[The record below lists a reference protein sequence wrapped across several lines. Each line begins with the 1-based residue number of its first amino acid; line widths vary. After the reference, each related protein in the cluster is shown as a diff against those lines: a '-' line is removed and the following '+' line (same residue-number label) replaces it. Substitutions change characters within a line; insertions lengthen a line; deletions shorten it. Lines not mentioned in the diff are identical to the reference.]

1 MESAIRKNKPDIS
14 ASTLRTYMSLL
25 KSLYYKNHEKGSEMD
40 LDWFDDQDAV
50 IEAMKDKAPSSRKTT
65 FAALIAITA
74 KDKEKYK
81 TALLD
86 DSKVYEKFI
95 KSQKKTE
102 SQGENW
108 KDYDQIK
115 SIYETMFAKVKP
127 LLNSKEPLEY
137 FDYKKLQD
145 FIALSLTSGY
155 WIPPRRSTDWTEFKI
170 RNIDKAK
177 DNYLDK
183 NEFVFNQ
190 YKTAKFYDTQRV
202 EIPKGL
208 KIILSK
214 FIKLNPNE
222 YLLTNASGNK
232 LNNVRLTQLLN
243 KIFGNRISTSMLRHI
258 YLSDRLKNIPK
269 LDELNTL
276 ATDMGHSLKEQL
288 EYVKH

>member
-1 MESAIRKNKPDIS
+1 
-14 ASTLRTYMSLL
+14 
-25 KSLYYKNHEKGSEMD
+25 MD
-40 LDWFDDQDAV
+40 LDWFDDQDAI

-74 KDKEKYK
+74 KDNEKYK
-81 TALLD
+81 AALLD
-86 DSKVYEKFI
+86 DSKVYDKFI
-95 KSQKKTE
+95 KSQKKSE
-102 SQGENW
+102 SQGDNW

-115 SIYETMFAKVKP
+115 TIYESMFAKVKP
-127 LLNSKEPLEY
+127 LLNSKEPLDY

-155 WIPPRRSTDWTEFKI
+155 WVPPRRSTDWTEFKI
-170 RNIDKAK
+170 RNINKAE
-177 DNYLDK
+177 DNYMDK
-183 NEFVFNQ
+183 NEFVFNK
-190 YKTAKFYDTQRV
+190 YKTAKFYNTQRV

-222 YLLTNASGNK
+222 YLLTNSSGGK
-232 LNNVRLTQLLN
+232 LNNVRLTQMLN
-243 KIFGNRISTSMLRHI
+243 KIFGNRISTSLLRHI
-258 YLSDRLKNIPK
+258 YLTDRLKDVPK

>member
-1 MESAIRKNKPDIS
+1 MEAAIRKNKPDIS

-25 KSLYYKNHEKGSEMD
+25 RSLYYKNHEKGSEMD
-40 LDWFDDQDAV
+40 LDWFDDQDAI
-50 IEAMKDKAPSSRKTT
+50 IEAMKDKPPSSRKTT

-81 TALLD
+81 AALLD
-86 DSKVYEKFI
+86 DGKVYEKFI
-95 KSQKKTE
+95 KSQQKSET
-102 SQGENW
+102 QGDNW

-115 SIYETMFAKVKP
+115 TIYESMFAKVKP

-155 WIPPRRSTDWTEFKI
+155 WVPPRRSTDWTEFKI
-170 RNIDKAK
+170 RNIDKAN
-177 DNYLDK
+177 DNYMDK
-183 NEFVFNQ
+183 NEFVFNK
-190 YKTAKFYDTQRV
+190 YKTAKFYNTQRV

-222 YLLTNASGNK
+222 YLLTNSSGGK

-243 KIFGNRISTSMLRHI
+243 KIFGNKISTSMLRHI
-258 YLSDRLKNIPK
+258 YLSDRLKDIPK
-269 LDELNTL
+269 LDELDTL
-276 ATDMGHSLKEQL
+276 ASDMGHSRKEQL
-288 EYVKH
+288 EYIKH